1 MAEPSTMSLVHFS
14 TSFSFSS
21 GMFLVLSTL
30 RRASSWMKTQ
40 RCELQSAWAR
50 TDPLTPLA
58 GVEHKKKKGE
68 AGYYNKSE
76 NSKGQPK
83 GMMQLTVQNTF
94 QWSCIKLKI
103 DSCILVAWVVGTAAS
118 VREWLTLNLL
128 FRLSSSSF
136 FSSRYFTWKQNR
148 SIFHFPSRGQIK
160 LTRLKKIET
169 LWQKPA
175 L

>member
-1 MAEPSTMSLVHFS
+1 MTEPSTMSLVHFS

-103 DSCILVAWVVGTAAS
+103 DSCILVAWVLLLRSERDSLWTCFSGFPAAPSSLPGTS
-118 VREWLTLNLL
+118 PENKIDQ
-128 FRLSSSSF
+128 F
-136 FSSRYFTWKQNR
+136 F
-148 SIFHFPSRGQIK
+148 IFQVEGKSN
-160 LTRLKKIET
+160 
-169 LWQKPA
+169 
-175 L
+175 